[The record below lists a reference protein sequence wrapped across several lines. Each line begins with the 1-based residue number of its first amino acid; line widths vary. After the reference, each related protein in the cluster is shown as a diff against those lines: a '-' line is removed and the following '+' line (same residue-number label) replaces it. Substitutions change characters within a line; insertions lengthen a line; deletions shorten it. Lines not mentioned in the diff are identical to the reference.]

1 MSSSQ
6 QHHEYPNPFTG
17 EPIST
22 DEHVRMMLEMYPD
35 EYPDG
40 FHTFNS
46 LTLVAAYER
55 SEPVPSTEIV
65 DEYAA
70 KYHEK
75 CVRDELIVY
84 LYLRVGL
91 EELVLELMKAA
102 GVRIPSRDDIVEALA
117 ANPSDRWWE
126 AIEERIDAQTGVE
139 FGKQAEAIVLRAL
152 GR

>member
-1 MSSSQ
+1 MSSSP
-6 QHHEYPNPFTG
+6 QHDEYPNLFTG
-17 EPIST
+17 EPMST
-22 DEHVRMMLEMYPD
+22 HEHLRRMLDRYPD

-55 SEPVPSTEIV
+55 SEPMPSAEIV

-75 CVRDELIVY
+75 CVRDQLIVY

-91 EELVLELMKAA
+91 EELVVELMKAA

-117 ANPSDRWWE
+117 ANSSDRWWD
-126 AIEERIDAQTGVE
+126 AIEERIDAQTGLE